1 MNISMKVPLEI
12 YFRFAPSEAI
22 KIVDTANTILKP
34 IAEEGILTSKVRNEG
49 LLKANQLAAS
59 AKIQSFQGW
68 FTYNCGASLY
78 SNKFE
83 EKEL

>member
-12 YFRFAPSEAI
+12 YFRFAPDEAI

-59 AKIQSFQGW
+59 AKIQSFQGRS
-68 FTYNCGASLY
+68 TYYCGASLY
-78 SNKFE
+78 TNVSE
-83 EKEL
+83 GKEL